1 LFGWLQAILWPRAA
15 LERERVFVF
24 NVIDRISSSSPGA
37 AINEDAVGA
46 TASAAWAI
54 DGATG
59 VSERPPLVAGTTDA
73 AWLAGD
79 LNAALH
85 GAFDDA
91 EVDVGQ
97 ALAGIEAKLQAD
109 FLAIDLQPATP
120 AGEQPTAALAVVGL
134 QGEALHFLGIGDCR
148 IIYEEHTG
156 EIGEFNP
163 SSIGPAEA
171 LIVAERRRLLAQ
183 YPGEDPWPRLK
194 AFIRP
199 LRERANQEGGYSV
212 VHPTRPWSKRV
223 VRETREAGAVRRLL
237 LVSDGLYRLVD
248 VFKAATIAGFMQAAV
263 AEGLSRLYTELRAL
277 EDADRDCSKYP
288 RVKTYDDASGI
299 LISLKG

>member
-1 LFGWLQAILWPRAA
+1 M
-15 LERERVFVF
+15 FVF
-24 NVIDRISSSSPGA
+24 NVIDRISSSPPNA

-46 TASAAWAI
+46 TATAAWAI

-59 VSERPPLVAGTTDA
+59 VSERPPLVVGTTDA

-85 GAFDDA
+85 AAFGNP
-91 EVDVGQ
+91 EVDVGH
-97 ALAGIEAKLQAD
+97 ALTGIEAKLQAD
-109 FLAIDLQPATP
+109 FLAIDRQPATP
-120 AGEQPTAALAVVGL
+120 AGEQPTAALAVAAL
-134 QGEALHFLGIGDCR
+134 QGEALHLVGIGDCR
-148 IIYEEHTG
+148 IIYEQHTG

-163 SSIGPAEA
+163 SAIGPAEA

-194 AFIRP
+194 SFIRP

-223 VRETREAGAVRRLL
+223 VRETRKTGAIQRLL

-248 VFKAATIAGFMQAAV
+248 VFEAATAAGLMQAA
-263 AEGLSRLYTELRAL
+263 ATKGLSRLYTELRAL

>member
-1 LFGWLQAILWPRAA
+1 LFGWLRAILRLRAA

-24 NVIDRISSSSPGA
+24 KVIDRISSSPPNT

-46 TASAAWAI
+46 RATAAWAI

-59 VSERPPLVAGTTDA
+59 VSERPPLVPGTTDA
-73 AWLAGD
+73 GWLAGD

-85 GAFDDA
+85 AVFDDP
-91 EVDVGQ
+91 EVDVGH
-97 ALAGIEAKLQAD
+97 ALAAIEAKLQAD
-109 FLAIDLQPATP
+109 FLAIDREPATP
-120 AGEQPTAALAVVGL
+120 AGEQPTAALAVAAL
-134 QGEALHFLGIGDCR
+134 QGEALHLLGIGDCR
-148 IIYEEHTG
+148 IIYEWHTG
-156 EIGEFNP
+156 EFGEFNP
-163 SSIGPAEA
+163 SAIGPAEA
-171 LIVAERRRLLAQ
+171 LIVAERCRLLAQ

-194 AFIRP
+194 VFIRP

-212 VHPTRPWSKRV
+212 VHPTRPWSKRL
-223 VRETREAGAVRRLL
+223 VRETREATAVRRLL

-248 VFKAATIAGFMQAAV
+248 VFKAATAASLMQAAV
-263 AEGLSRLYTELRAL
+263 TKGLSQLYTELRAL

-288 RVKTYDDASGI
+288 RVKTYDDTSGI